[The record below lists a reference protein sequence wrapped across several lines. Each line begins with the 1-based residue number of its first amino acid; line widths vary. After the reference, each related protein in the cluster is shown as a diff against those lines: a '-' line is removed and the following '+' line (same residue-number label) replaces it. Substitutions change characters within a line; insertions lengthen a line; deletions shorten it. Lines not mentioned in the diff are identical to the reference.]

1 MRHERH
7 AGPGG
12 PYRAAIEDH
21 LDSSADYLG
30 RLRRSLAGGIA
41 PDRHYFADK
50 AHQLHNAARRML
62 RIVQDIDHWLGEC
75 GTTLEH
81 DEADGT
87 RLIGECT
94 LPAGHDGPHD
104 DNGAGGSSLAASPAS
119 CATWPTRSNGSANTS
134 AGARRRST
142 ATSPTR
148 QPRSPTVVTRWPTW
162 RSASTPSGAEPPGS
176 PRGSA
181 PSTSSPTPHSRAG
194 PHLDVCHHPQTR
206 TRRLVCDAPDGTAPR
221 TRDGANRGPSG
232 RASW

>member
-1 MRHERH
+1 MRYERH

-30 RLRRSLAGGIA
+30 RPRRALAGGIA

-62 RIVQDIDHWLGEC
+62 RIVKDIDHWLGEC

-81 DEADGT
+81 DQADGT

-94 LPAGHDGPHD
+94 LPAGHDGTHD
-104 DNGAGGSSLAASPAS
+104 DNGAGRLLAGRITGELRDLADTVERVSQHFG
-119 CATWPTRSNGSANTS
+119 WSA
-134 AGARRRST
+134 
-142 ATSPTR
+142 
-148 QPRSPTVVTRWPTW
+148 PTVDLTDAPATVANSRDALANLAVSLDTIGRQT
-162 RSASTPSGAEPPGS
+162 PGS
-176 PRGSA
+176 PRRSA

-194 PHLDVCHHPQTR
+194 PHLDVCHHPQTC

-221 TRDGANRGPSG
+221 TRDGANHGPSG